1 MVASKLVESFENG
14 VWWVALA
21 SLSNPDLLPQA
32 VASAIKVREVPGR
45 TLIDALVEYL
55 KTKDL
60 LLILDT
66 CGELLGR
73 GISSLCS
80 SLFLL
85 PFPTEHKGER
95 ERHII
100 LSLAHGDSYPGRT
113 GASSMVRSATRSARM
128 PPGTSCTTRMDTC
141 S

>member
-45 TLIDALVEYL
+45 TLIEALVEYL

-66 CGELLGR
+66 
-73 GISSLCS
+73 
-80 SLFLL
+80 
-85 PFPTEHKGER
+85 
-95 ERHII
+95 
-100 LSLAHGDSYPGRT
+100 
-113 GASSMVRSATRSARM
+113 
-128 PPGTSCTTRMDTC
+128 
-141 S
+141 

>member
-1 MVASKLVESFENG
+1 M
-14 VWWVALA
+14 
-21 SLSNPDLLPQA
+21 
-32 VASAIKVREVPGR
+32 
-45 TLIDALVEYL
+45 EYL

-73 GISSLCS
+73 GISSLCP

-100 LSLAHGDSYPGRT
+100 LSLAHGDSYPGRSWENRSLLDGQVSYPLGKDAAGYIMYNEDGYMFVAIMGSLT
-113 GASSMVRSATRSARM
+113 ARSLPPETFSAPPKRRKRRPRKPTSPIAGAMNSAQTK
-128 PPGTSCTTRMDTC
+128 
-141 S
+141 